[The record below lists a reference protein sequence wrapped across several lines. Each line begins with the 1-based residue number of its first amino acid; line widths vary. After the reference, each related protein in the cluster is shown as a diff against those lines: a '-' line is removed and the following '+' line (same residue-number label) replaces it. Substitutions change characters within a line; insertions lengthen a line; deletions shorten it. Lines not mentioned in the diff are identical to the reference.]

1 MLVENV
7 KNQIY
12 STGNLYLECLGKWQV
27 YGNQISNVIAVH
39 YRTQCTQQSQNNAS
53 SPETLEP
60 WGGNVTCCAAL
71 KTKFAY
77 WIIFT
82 NCKYNFYSFDTTS
95 LHFKILNHCL
105 QNPCVH
111 FSLIFYHQQ
120 NYEYLQ
126 LKYCKCVHT
135 FLSKLITLK
144 FKPKLIAVN

>member
-71 KTKFAY
+71 KHNILAFQNAKSLSSKSLRSFFTHFLPSAKLWISTAQILQMCTYVSVKTDYIKVQTK
-77 WIIFT
+77 ID
-82 NCKYNFYSFDTTS
+82 SS
-95 LHFKILNHCL
+95 
-105 QNPCVH
+105 
-111 FSLIFYHQQ
+111 
-120 NYEYLQ
+120 
-126 LKYCKCVHT
+126 
-135 FLSKLITLK
+135 
-144 FKPKLIAVN
+144 